1 MRSFLTMLGII
12 IGVAS
17 VIILV
22 GLVEGQMR
30 YIKDSFSNMGSNQI
44 SVSLTNTPSRT
55 ITPVQM
61 YGFYDQNRRYF
72 QGVSPKVS
80 VRMAVKH
87 KTDKLK
93 STKTTGVSEQ
103 FLEMDSKKMGV
114 GRFLQ
119 YSDMVSRQPVCVLG
133 SYTASRLFGSPEKA
147 VGETVKLDGNVLKVV
162 GVLQQQNKEEQKPG
176 GQDDLV
182 YIPYTT
188 AMFLMKTTD
197 IDSYVLTTVDTKETA
212 QAKGALTAFLMDTYK
227 SADLFYVDSMSELI
241 KSMNNTMAMMSATLG
256 GIGGISLLVAGVGVM
271 NIMLVSVTERTK
283 EIGIRK
289 SLGARKGVIMQ
300 QFVMEAA
307 VTSSLGGI
315 VGILI
320 GCAVVPAIGALIKT
334 KSTASLS
341 AILIS
346 FGVSV
351 GIGLIFGYMP
361 AKRAAGL
368 NPIDALR
375 SD

>member
-61 YGFYDQNRRYF
+61 YGFYDQNRQYF

>member
-22 GLVEGQMR
+22 GLMEGQMR
-30 YIKDSFSNMGSNQI
+30 YMRESFSNLGSNQI
-44 SVSLTNTPSRT
+44 SAYLTNTPSRT
-55 ITPVQM
+55 VTPDQM
-61 YGFYDQNRRYF
+61 YGFYDNNRKLF
-72 QGVSPKVS
+72 QGVSPELPVKMVI
-80 VRMAVKH
+80 KH

-93 STKTTGVSEQ
+93 ATNITGVSEQ
-103 FLEMDSKKMGV
+103 YLEINFKHMEA

-119 YSDMVSRQPVCVLG
+119 YSDIAARQPVCVLG
-133 SYTASRLFGSPEKA
+133 SYTASRLFGSPDKA
-147 VGETVKLDGNVLKVV
+147 VGETVKMDGNILKVV
-162 GVLQQQNKEEQKPG
+162 GVLQRQNKEEQVPG
-176 GQDDLV
+176 GDDDLA
-182 YIPYTT
+182 YLPYTT
-188 AMFLMKTTD
+188 AMFLTKTTD
-197 IDSYVLTTVDTKETA
+197 ISRYVLTTVNLQQTA
-212 QAKGALTAFLMDTYK
+212 QAKGALGDFLMSTYK
-227 SADLFYVDSMSELI
+227 SSDLFYVEARSDLI
-241 KSMNNTMAMMSATLG
+241 KSVRGTLAMMSGTLG

-283 EIGIRK
+283 EIGILK
-289 SLGARKGVIMQ
+289 SLGARKGTIMQ
-300 QFVMEAA
+300 QFVIEAA
-307 VTSSLGGI
+307 ITSTMGGI
-315 VGILI
+315 MGII
-320 GCAVVPAIGALIKT
+320 VGCAVVPAIGTLIKT
-334 KSTASLS
+334 KSTASFS

-361 AKRAAGL
+361 AKKAANL